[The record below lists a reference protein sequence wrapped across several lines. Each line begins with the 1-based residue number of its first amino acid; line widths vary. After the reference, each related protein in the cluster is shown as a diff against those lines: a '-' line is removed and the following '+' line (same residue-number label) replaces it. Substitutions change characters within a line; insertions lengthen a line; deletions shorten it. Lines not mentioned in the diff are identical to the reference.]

1 MNFKKNGFNIIL
13 IYLLNIISL
22 SEISLIIKGIGSQKI
37 LSNLELLPSQ
47 IYING
52 YLQNSSVNMV
62 YELTEE

>member
-22 SEISLIIKGIGSQKI
+22 SEISLIIKGTGSQKI

-52 YLQNSSVNMV
+52 YLQNSSVYML
-62 YELTEE
+62 Y